1 LERVAFLIEAT
12 GERIGAMLNP
22 ENLTFRRWAGVRPQR
37 LASGTVAGSGADD
50 PLVLTGGGTTEL
62 ELDLLFDVDIP
73 GSTIATENVRDLT
86 APLWAMSERAGRR
99 SAPAPVRFVWGKTW
113 NLLVVVAAAAERL
126 EEFSAG
132 GVPRRSWLRLRL
144 LRVDEEAFD
153 RARRTPPGLL
163 HRPDPGRTTGDRPV
177 GSTASSRAVDEIA
190 VLASDR
196 LDLIAARHY
205 GDPGAWRGIAAYNE
219 LDDPRS
225 LQTGMVLRLPP
236 LNRLDAAS

>member
-1 LERVAFLIEAT
+1 MERVAFLIEAT
-12 GERIGAMLNP
+12 GERVGAMLNP
-22 ENLTFRRWAGVRPQR
+22 ESLTFRRWAGVRPQR

-62 ELDLLFDVDIP
+62 ELDLLFDVDIQ

-86 APLWAMSERAGRR
+86 APLWAMSERTGRR
-99 SAPAPVRFVWGKTW
+99 SAPAPVRFVWGKAW

-126 EEFSAG
+126 EEFNAG

-144 LRVDEEAFD
+144 LRVDD
-153 RARRTPPGLL
+153 DTVDDARRTAPGLPR
-163 HRPDPGRTTGDRPV
+163 RPDAGRTTGERTT
-177 GSTASSRAVDEIA
+177 GSPASSRAAEEIT

-205 GDPGAWRGIAAYNE
+205 GDPGAWKGIAAYND
-219 LDDPRS
+219 LDDPQS
-225 LQTGMVLRLPP
+225 LATGTVLRLPP
-236 LNRLDAAS
+236 PTVLEVAS